1 MILNQYG
8 NISEISKGGGRS
20 FGVRGILFILHSGF
34 CVSIIYEVYQD
45 PPMIY
50 RLFKA
55 IFHVEGCVKS
65 LPSVL
70 YACARLIGIV

>member
-1 MILNQYG
+1 M
-8 NISEISKGGGRS
+8 EISQKFPKGEGS
-20 FGVRGILFILHSGF
+20 FGLRGILFILYQGF
-34 CVSIIYEVYQD
+34 CVYIIHGVYQD